1 MADTRDSAELAA
13 TMYDGG
19 RETGSSTGTAAAGG
33 ATGRN
38 AAEPRIE
45 IRVQAGRIDAGAIAA
60 SLTGSGTGPGSAQ
73 GPGSVPGPGPGTGS
87 GAASGAVGALVTFT
101 GYCRD
106 EGGRLRALELEHY
119 PGMAE
124 KQMEKFAHEAAA
136 RWPILGLAAIH
147 RFGLIAPGEEIVLVA
162 CTSAHRGAA
171 FEAASFLMDYMK
183 TSAPFWKREHLVD
196 GTTGG
201 WVEAKDTDEA
211 AADRWHRL

>member
-19 RETGSSTGTAAAGG
+19 RETGSSAGARAAGG
-33 ATGRN
+33 GETGGSV
-38 AAEPRIE
+38 AEPRIE
-45 IRVQAGRIDAGAIAA
+45 IRVQAGRIDAGAIAD
-60 SLTGSGTGPGSAQ
+60 SLTGPDAGRGSGS
-73 GPGSVPGPGPGTGS
+73 GS
-87 GAASGAVGALVTFT
+87 GAVSGAVGALVTFT

-124 KQMEKFAHEAAA
+124 KQMKKIAAEAAV

-147 RFGLIAPGEEIVLVA
+147 RYGLIAPGEEIVLVA